1 MIYPVISLPPRLS
14 FAAVILGLVAL
25 LAGVRS
31 LEASEYDQRI
41 AGLSTRGLAGSGSN
55 VMIAGFVIQQ
65 GAPKTVLL
73 RAIGPG
79 LAAQGISQGTLAD
92 PLLTLFDSRGSALL
106 SNDNWSATDESVMRS
121 VGLVPPV
128 RGSLDA
134 SIVVTLPTG
143 VYTAQV
149 STAAGA
155 TGIVLLEVYDVS
167 GPARLMAISTR
178 APVGSGGNV
187 LIAGMIVSPGTLYRR
202 LVLRAGGPMLAPL
215 LAPGTV
221 VLSNPTMSVVDSL
234 GRVVATNDDWDAGGA
249 NASGQIAAAFNQ
261 AGMAPLTP
269 GSRDAALVLD
279 LPPGTYTILA
289 GNVDA
294 STGVGLVEAYDITPD
309 GGLPSDGGAAVGVPT
324 AALFMANLRTPGTA
338 GATGYGTATIQLS
351 ADEKSVIIGQTFYNL
366 SGRATSAHLAID
378 GNYITGLPTTQTS
391 GFGWTITGSGAY
403 SAADIVSALKAG
415 RVYVSIDTAANPA
428 GELLGTFARTS
439 GAAIFALPAAAPALS
454 LATVSAQDA
463 ARFLNQATF
472 GPTTAESAAVRQR
485 GYSTWIADQM
495 ALPATL
501 HRTATLADFE
511 AYTRNA
517 TTTSAVPTNRQ
528 AAWWRISVTAPD
540 QLRQRVAFALSE
552 IFVISDQNTT
562 INGATEGAAN
572 YYDLLVQGA
581 FGNFRQLLE
590 DVTLSPMMGIYLS
603 SLRNGKGTFDAQG
616 KVLTSAD
623 ENYAREVMQL
633 FTIGLRQLQ
642 PDGTLKLDST
652 GQPIATYDQTTIS
665 EMAKVFTGWAFAS
678 NLANPNFR
686 SSTADYLNPMRL
698 YPAFHDDTAKTIVDG
713 RVIPV
718 NQGGAAD
725 LRMALDGLFQH
736 ANTGPFFARQMIQRL
751 VTSNPSPGYVYR
763 VAQVFAN
770 NGSGVRGDIGAVVRA
785 ILLDYEARS
794 PALLANAAFG
804 KLKEPLL
811 RATAMFRALG
821 GGSNSG
827 RINISSPD
835 TLLAQASLRSP
846 TVFNFFEPAYV
857 LPGLLSQA
865 GMYAPEFQILTDT
878 TAITVPNF
886 YYTYIYTTRTA
897 TDPNSQTIGL
907 TLDFLLPLARTPGP
921 LVDQLDQLL
930 AGATLSQAAKDR
942 VIAALNAVPGSTS
955 DLERVRA
962 AVYLIM
968 TTAGG
973 AVQK

>member
-1 MIYPVISLPPRLS
+1 LITTPRRF
-14 FAAVILGLVAL
+14 FAAVCLLEMAAGL
-25 LAGVRS
+25 LAPLS
-31 LEASEYDQRI
+31 LRAAEYDQRI
-41 AGLSTRGLAGSGSN
+41 AGLSTRGLAGGGSN
-55 VMIAGFVIQQ
+55 VMIAGFVIQA
-65 GAPKTVLL
+65 GAPKTVMI
-73 RAIGPG
+73 RALGPG
-79 LAAQGISQGTLAD
+79 LAAQGVSQGTLAD
-92 PLLTLFDSRGSALL
+92 PLLTLYDSKGNALL
-106 SNDNWSATDESVMRS
+106 FNDNWSAADESVMRA
-121 VGLVPPV
+121 VGLTPPV

-134 SIVVTLPTG
+134 SIVVTLPAG

-149 STAAGA
+149 SAPAGA

-167 GPARLMAISTR
+167 GPSRLMAISTR

-215 LAPGTV
+215 LPGTTI
-221 VLSNPTMSVVDSL
+221 LSNPTMSVIDTL
-234 GRVVATNDDWDAGGA
+234 GRVVAINDDWDANGA
-249 NASGQIAAAFNQ
+249 NASGQISAAFAQ

-279 LPPGTYTILA
+279 LPPGAYTILA

-309 GGLPSDGGAAVGVPT
+309 GGLPSDGGAAVGAPIPT
-324 AALFMANLRTPGTA
+324 LYVANLRPTNAA

-351 ADEKSVIIGQTFYNL
+351 ADEKSAIVGLTFYSL
-366 SGRATSAHLAID
+366 TGRATSAHLVIA
-378 GNYITGLPTTQTS
+378 GNFISGLPTTQAS
-391 GFGWTITGSGAY
+391 GLDWTITPTGTY
-403 SAADIVSALKAG
+403 SVADIVAALKSG

-439 GAAIFALPAAAPALS
+439 GAAIFTLPEAVPAVS
-454 LATVSAQDA
+454 LTTVSAQDA

-472 GPTTAESAAVRQR
+472 GPTTAEIAALRQR
-485 GYSTWIADQM
+485 GYAGWITDQL
-495 ALPATL
+495 AQPATL
-501 HRTATLADFE
+501 HLPATGADFA
-511 AYTRNA
+511 AYTQNA
-517 TTTSAVPTNRQ
+517 TTTASVPSNRQ

-562 INGATEGAAN
+562 INGATDGAAN
-572 YYDLLVQGA
+572 YYDLLARGA

-616 KVLTSAD
+616 KVVTSAD

-678 NLANPNFR
+678 TLANPNFR
-686 SSTADYLNPMRL
+686 SSTADYLTPMRL
-698 YPAFHDDTAKTIVDG
+698 YSDFHDTTAKTIVDG
-713 RVIPV
+713 RVIPA
-718 NQGGAAD
+718 NQGGVAD

-878 TAITVPNF
+878 TAITIPNF